1 MKLKLKAAHT
11 TQCGSEKSFTFLR
24 YTVLLDS

>member
-11 TQCGSEKSFTFLR
+11 TQCGSEKSFTLLR
-24 YTVLLDS
+24 HSVLLDI